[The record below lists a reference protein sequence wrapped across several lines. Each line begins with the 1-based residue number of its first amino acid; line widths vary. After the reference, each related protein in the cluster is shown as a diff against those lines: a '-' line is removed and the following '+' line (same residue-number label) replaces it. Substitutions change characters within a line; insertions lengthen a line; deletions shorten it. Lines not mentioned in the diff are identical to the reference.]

1 MSHLPAQA
9 QEDTQAGT
17 ITLLLWNKN
26 LLFASHSD
34 WDWPWFDQSE
44 CYALLGRVIGLDSR
58 QEVRTDQ

>member
-58 QEVRTDQ
+58 